1 MDVFIPVLG
10 ENLPGA
16 VLPDPSITPV
26 NADGTINHADIAA
39 RLAYIHIYPYR
50 DIKLGDR
57 IMCVQDTS
65 AGTWFSFRDVTDPS
79 APVNVLVRP
88 VDTNGG
94 SYTVVYYTVQR
105 ADGSDVGHSA
115 HRHYDVI

>member
-1 MDVFIPVLG
+1 MDVFIPVPG
-10 ENLPGA
+10 ESLPGA

-39 RLAYIHIYPYR
+39 RLAYIHIYPYG
-50 DIKLGDR
+50 DIQLGDR
-57 IMCVQDTS
+57 IMCVQDIS
-65 AGTWFSFRDVTDPS
+65 GGAWFSFRDVTDPS

-88 VDTNGG
+88 VDKNGG

-105 ADGSDVGHSA
+105 ADGSDVGYSA